1 MTVTLESLKK
11 SVGKKS
17 AKSEIFAWL
26 ADLERAA
33 GNLDGA
39 LQRVDNGL
47 ALYPNDVAAMIV
59 RAKILF
65 QQEKFE
71 ECVQQCE
78 TILVKDTFSLAG
90 QKIMGDAYDKL
101 GNIPERNLC
110 YRRYHDMDPLNTFW
124 KDEYDVVETAAVAA
138 AVAADMT
145 MSDAD
150 FSMPEEEGGLFTS
163 SEQESGNFLGGDD
176 STFEKSFEDTFGSE
190 SSEESSEDDGGLFE
204 KSSSSVGLSL
214 DDDQSAESA
223 SPFSKGFD
231 EPEEEE
237 SLEAPLSGG
246 FGGSLN
252 DSLGGVFDTPAQ
264 EESTDDDPF
273 AALAA
278 MLPNSDAAEDSMM
291 EDLTAS
297 LDQTMATI
305 SAEDTADKPLE
316 EFPADDNI
324 SGNDVNSAMASFFGL
339 DDDLEAE
346 ETSTAGSSA
355 LDETPV
361 DESASANASM
371 VFGSSSED
379 QPMSVDNAFSSIFG
393 DDELP
398 EEKPQSAPVAEE
410 SSELPA
416 VESLDVPAEE
426 SSDVSAEDKPL
437 SVDNAFDSIFGED
450 ELPEEKPVEAAA
462 ESLELPAEESLELPA
477 EEPAL
482 GDWSPAPA
490 AVEEPALE
498 VVEESP
504 APEVVEEKPADDGA
518 LSVDGAFSSIFGDDD
533 DLPEEKPVEAA
544 PAEESLELPAE
555 EPALGDWSPAPAA
568 AEEPAL
574 EVVEETP
581 ALEVA
586 EEKPADDGALSVD
599 GAFSSIFGDDDD
611 LPEEKPV
618 EAAPAEESLELPA
631 EEPALGDW
639 SPAPAAAEEPALE
652 VVEESPALEVPEE
665 KPADDGALSVDG
677 AFSSIFGDD
686 DDLPEEKPVEAAP
699 AEESLE
705 LPAEEPAL
713 EVAEEKSADDGAL
726 SVDGAFSSIFGD
738 DDDLPEEKPVE
749 AAPAEESLELPAEE
763 PSMVEEV
770 ETPTAPAITSAM
782 DFVLDDEPAAP
793 AEEPAPASEASFT
806 VDSAFSSIFGDD
818 DDLPE
823 EKPAEPVVETA
834 PEETATLAEQ
844 VDQAEAEL
852 ELPSVQKEDASDLAQ
867 EMGGAFASMF
877 GDQDDLDLPALD
889 GEDKL
894 TFGAEDDQ
902 QATGA
907 AFEEASE
914 SKLES
919 DLDKSFSK
927 LFGDDDD
934 LSMPSENGAEA
945 PAVESAQDTPAM
957 QNLDSLESEVSGAF
971 KGLFEMDDDSLALD
985 QDKPSNSGVDFLM
998 SGDSDDEVS
1007 AGLINNPDAPLNRG
1021 AQEIDES
1028 LNTKTL
1034 AEIYFD
1040 QGLYGKA
1047 LDIYKDLAQKEP
1059 ENQEIANRMA
1069 EVEKLYKEKFG
1080 GNG

>member
-11 SVGKKS
+11 SVGRKS

-65 QQEKFE
+65 QQEKYE

-398 EEKPQSAPVAEE
+398 EEKPQSAPVAED

-426 SSDVSAEDKPL
+426 RLDVPAEESLDVPAEDKPL

-490 AVEEPALE
+490 AAEEPALE
-498 VVEESP
+498 VVEETP
-504 APEVVEEKPADDGA
+504 ALEVAEEKPADDGA

-533 DLPEEKPVEAA
+533 DLPEEKP
-544 PAEESLELPAE
+544 AE

-574 EVVEETP
+574 EVVEESP
-581 ALEVA
+581 APEVA

-652 VVEESPALEVPEE
+652 VVEESPAPEVAEE

-677 AFSSIFGDD
+677 AFN
-686 DDLPEEKPVEAAP
+686 
-699 AEESLE
+699 
-705 LPAEEPAL
+705 
-713 EVAEEKSADDGAL
+713 
-726 SVDGAFSSIFGD
+726 SIFGD

-919 DLDKSFSK
+919 DLDKSFSN

-971 KGLFEMDDDSLALD
+971 KGLFEMDDDSLTLD